1 MLKLEK
7 LVVDMDGT
15 LTKSKSE
22 MLLETNSKAVRVSE
36 EMEADHTHG
45 KFLKE
50 NTSAKFF
57 TGREVGWMA

>member
-1 MLKLEK
+1 MLRFGK
-7 LVVDMDGT
+7 LVADTDGT

-22 MLLETNSKAVRVSE
+22 KLPVVKNKLVRVSE
-36 EMEADHTHG
+36 EMGAEHTHG
-45 KFLKE
+45 KFLKD